1 VYCPATWRL
10 LAAVTA
16 LAAGGKAEAQ
26 SFGGPRPSVLWAAPS
41 MMNAGPAAGVPVVD
55 VPAGGAM
62 SRSRGLAIGA
72 VIGGL
77 VAGFLGH
84 RMCQAYSAAGDC
96 VGTAL
101 WWGAIGGMLGGLI
114 GATAAGESEPA
125 SEDDG
130 LSTRPERRPA
140 AT

>member
-1 VYCPATWRL
+1 VYSPATWRL
-10 LAAVTA
+10 LAAVSA
-16 LAAGGKAEAQ
+16 LAAGGKVEAQ
-26 SFGGPRPSVLWAAPS
+26 SLGGPRPSVLWAAPS
-41 MMNAGPAAGVPVVD
+41 MMNAGPTAGVPAAD
-55 VPAGGAM
+55 VPARGAM

-84 RMCQAYSAAGDC
+84 RMCQAYSAADDC

-114 GATAAGESEPA
+114 GATAAGESEPP
-125 SEDDG
+125 SEDRV
-130 LSTRPERRPA
+130 LKPKPF
-140 AT
+140 